1 MELAHGLKEGS
12 NTVLLPVMVD
22 ASGRLCIRVDAGQL
36 NIQGTVEVANDA
48 GNPLPVAG
56 PLTNAELRATP
67 MVVSGNAPVGTA
79 PSGNPVS
86 CAGVDPAGNKQ
97 HIRTD
102 VAGRQEVFGAVRN
115 CVGRQAL
122 DVTTGAVATLTV
134 PAGAVAAAIQADG
147 SAISITLEG
156 TAPSATVG
164 TRIDDGVIY
173 YVDTALAN
181 VKLIARQATTKV
193 QVVYFDKP

>member
-1 MELAHGLKEGS
+1 MDVIYGLVNLETGHAVPVKVDENGRL
-12 NTVLLPVMVD
+12 VVMV
-22 ASGRLCIRVDAGQL
+22 
-36 NIQGTVEVANDA
+36 QGLDGITVNVGPSVEISNDD
-48 GNPLPVAG
+48 GNPIPVSG
-56 PLTNAELRATP
+56 PLTNTQLRAAALG
-67 MVVSGNAPVGTA
+67 VVGTA
-79 PSGNPVS
+79 RS
-86 CAGVDPAGNKQ
+86 
-97 HIRTD
+97 
-102 VAGRQEVFGAVRN
+102 
-115 CVGRQAL
+115 CVGRQTL
-122 DVTTGAVATLTV
+122 DVTTLAVATLTV

-173 YVDTALAN
+173 YVDTSLAN